1 VAYRQEV
8 SAAAAGS
15 EHGAAAQAADG
26 QSAADQLGQDLPDLD
41 LSGQDAPGQ
50 DASGQDLAEQRL
62 ARAVRQLGSLQP
74 GVRPAPYDSVR
85 AGSSLSIVRCLELL
99 NAQLASRHVDL
110 AARWLRARGAG
121 YYTIG
126 SSGHEGNAAVAAAL
140 RLTDPALLHYRSGA
154 FYLVRAAQA
163 SPPRDGVTDVLLG
176 LVAAA
181 AEPIAGGRHKVF
193 GHPELHVI
201 PQTSTI
207 ASHLPRAVG
216 LAFSLARAAKLG
228 LRTPWPADAIVVCS
242 FGDASAN
249 HSTAAGALNTA
260 SYCAY
265 QGLPLPLLLV
275 CEDNGIGISVR
286 TPAGWIESASTGRP
300 RMKYFTA
307 DGADLADA
315 YDTAV
320 AAARWVRDRRAPAFL
335 HLRTVRLGGH
345 AGTDVESAY
354 RSPAEIAADTARD
367 PLLGT
372 ARLLVQAGALT
383 PAEVLD
389 RYEESR
395 ARVLALAG
403 EVAGAPRLSTA
414 EQVMAPIAPRRPA
427 ILAAN
432 LADRARQARSWP
444 RQRAFGSQL
453 PEDAGP
459 LTLGQT
465 INRTLADEMA
475 GRPGMIV
482 FGEDVAR
489 KGGVYGVTRG
499 LQRAFGPGRVFDSPL
514 DEQSI
519 LGVALGAG
527 LAGMLPVPEIQYLAY
542 LHNAADQIR
551 GEAATLSF
559 FSRAQYRNPL
569 VVRVAGLSYQQG
581 FGGHFHN
588 DNGLA
593 ALRDIPGLIVAC
605 PARPDDAASML
616 RSCLAAAELDGSV
629 SVFLEPIALYHERDL
644 FTVGDG
650 GWLARYE
657 PPERWALTHVPVG
670 RGRLYGTGIDLTI
683 ITFGNGLRLSLRAAR
698 TLAAEGMSCRVLDL
712 RWLAPLPFDDL
723 LRAAAATGRVLIA
736 DETRRTGGVSEG
748 VITTLVDAGFTGR
761 IARVASQDSFVP
773 LGDAAS
779 TVLLSEA
786 AIEDAAR
793 DLCAMQAG

>member
-1 VAYRQEV
+1 MRLWNQSLLAYGRKM
-8 SAAAAGS
+8 SAAAAGPEPRPAS
-15 EHGAAAQAADG
+15 EPHGAGPAAAGEDI
-26 QSAADQLGQDLPDLD
+26 
-41 LSGQDAPGQ
+41 
-50 DASGQDLAEQRL
+50 AEQRL
-62 ARAVRQLGSLQP
+62 FRAIRELSAVEP
-74 GVRPAPYDSVR
+74 AVRPAAYDAIRS
-85 AGSSLSIVRCLELL
+85 GSSLSIARTLELFD
-99 NAQLASRHVDL
+99 AQMASRHLDL

-126 SSGHEGNAAVAAAL
+126 SAGHEGNAALAAAL

-163 SPPRDGVTDVLLG
+163 SPRRDGVTDVLLG

-216 LAFSLARAAKLG
+216 LAFSVERATKLG
-228 LRTPWPADAIVVCS
+228 LDTPWPRDCLVVAS
-242 FGDASAN
+242 FGDASVN

-286 TPAGWIESASTGRP
+286 TPAGWIESVSGARP
-300 RMKYFTA
+300 RLKYFAA
-307 DGADLADA
+307 DGSDLADA

-320 AAARWVRDRRAPAFL
+320 AAAEWVRAERAPAFL

-354 RSPAEIAADTARD
+354 RTPAEIAADTARD

-383 PAEVLD
+383 PADVLD
-389 RYEESR
+389 WYEQSR
-395 ARVLALAG
+395 ARMLALAG
-403 EVAGAPRLSTA
+403 EVAGSPRLSTA

-427 ILAAN
+427 TLAAN
-432 LADRARQARSWP
+432 LSDRARHAGNWP
-444 RQRAFGSQL
+444 RHLAFGSQL

-459 LTLGQT
+459 LTLAQA

-499 LQRAFGPGRVFDSPL
+499 LLRAFGPGRVFDSPL

-527 LAGMLPVPEIQYLAY
+527 LAGLLPVPEIQYLAY

-605 PARPDDAASML
+605 PARPDDAAAML

-629 SVFLEPIALYHERDL
+629 SIFLEPIALYHERDL
-644 FTVGDG
+644 YEAGDG
-650 GWLARYE
+650 GWL
-657 PPERWALTHVPVG
+657 
-670 RGRLYGTGIDLTI
+670 D
-683 ITFGNGLRLSLRAAR
+683 
-698 TLAAEGMSCRVLDL
+698 
-712 RWLAPLPFDDL
+712 
-723 LRAAAATGRVLIA
+723 
-736 DETRRTGGVSEG
+736 
-748 VITTLVDAGFTGR
+748 
-761 IARVASQDSFVP
+761 
-773 LGDAAS
+773 
-779 TVLLSEA
+779 
-786 AIEDAAR
+786 
-793 DLCAMQAG
+793 